1 MLNTKWKKTLN
12 SIMSYF
18 TANFYFKKVTPY
30 SERIISKTESFTPN
44 NKIFTLNLNFLH
56 QIRKNLH
63 KKIKF
68 LHQIKN
74 ILHQT
79 DGTFELLSK
88 QLNFVFQCSKY
99 IKRRP
104 CIFLKIYLF

>member
-1 MLNTKWKKTLN
+1 
-12 SIMSYF
+12 MSYF

-56 QIRKNLH
+56 QI
-63 KKIKF
+63 
-68 LHQIKN
+68 KN

-79 DGTFELLSK
+79 DGTFGLLSK